1 MEERGADGDAAFGQ
15 AVARLVHRDAEHAC
29 DQCLVERL
37 RRATYA
43 RSESSCPRPPIVPTR
58 PRWGARQVELPLVP
72 LNDDLTI
79 ALLIC
84 VDMGVAFAETAGR
97 ELADLMR
104 PSEPEIV
111 VSVATMGIPL
121 AIEASRALGLDD
133 YVILHKTPKIHLGES
148 WSEPVH
154 SITTDKPQRLRMDPA
169 RVDAVRG
176 GGSRWSTTSS
186 PPARRWRPPCGLVR
200 RMDAEPVVVGH
211 AHDRRRRLAAAPSA
225 RTQRSSAALAPC
237 RCSTPTAPA
246 AWSRTGTEA
255 PSALDCQPA
264 YVVSNPSSCSSSSC
278 FTFCSASALWRQ
290 EVVDDAA
297 DCDPHEDAEVG
308 ALVVVA

>member
-1 MEERGADGDAAFGQ
+1 MSTTAD
-15 AVARLVHRDAEHAC
+15 R
-29 DQCLVERL
+29 
-37 RRATYA
+37 TYTTTVG
-43 RSESSCPRPPIVPTR
+43 SQ
-58 PRWGARQVELPLVP
+58 QVVLPLVP

-84 VDMGVAFAETAGR
+84 VDMGVSFAETAGR

-176 GGSRWSTTSS
+176 RRVAVVDDVVSTGASL
-186 PPARRWRPPCGLVR
+186 AAALRLVR
-200 RMDAEPVVVGH
+200 RMDAEPVVVGTLMTEGG
-211 AHDRRRRLAAAPSA
+211 AW
-225 RTQRSSAALAPC
+225 QRALGEDAALVRSLGAMPLFH
-237 RCSTPTAPA
+237 PDGA
-246 AWSRTGTEA
+246 GG
-255 PSALDCQPA
+255 L
-264 YVVSNPSSCSSSSC
+264 V
-278 FTFCSASALWRQ
+278 
-290 EVVDDAA
+290 
-297 DCDPHEDAEVG
+297 EDWD
-308 ALVVVA
+308 